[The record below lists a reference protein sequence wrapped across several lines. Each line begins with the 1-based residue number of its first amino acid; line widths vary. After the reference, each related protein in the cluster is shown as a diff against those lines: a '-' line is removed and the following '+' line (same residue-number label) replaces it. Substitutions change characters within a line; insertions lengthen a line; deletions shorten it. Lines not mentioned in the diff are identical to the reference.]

1 MEIVMVMKSHAEYIF
16 DLPLKGIAKL
26 LRYFNRK
33 SHFTQSSIQSDSETT
48 RYSKIVWKF
57 INSEKS
63 FKRFRRQYDYRII
76 LEHVDFK
83 LGKRYIDKITE
94 ISPSFFVNNFHLI
107 KNDLVGSP
115 RVYRYRGI
123 GTISPTTLRY
133 VSVMLEIK
141 KIFNANRPIKIAEI
155 GIGYGGQFVI
165 LDEFMEVESY
175 SGFDLPQVLKLSD
188 KFISSVSNNHK
199 FIAKDIYNIKK
210 EDFDLV
216 ISNYAFSELPIQ
228 IQREYLEKVI
238 FHSKMG
244 YMIMNSGNLDIT
256 GRSKGKIGLDEL
268 NQSINGLEVLKES
281 PLTGPDN
288 YLLVWGRN

>member
-1 MEIVMVMKSHAEYIF
+1 
-16 DLPLKGIAKL
+16 
-26 LRYFNRK
+26 
-33 SHFTQSSIQSDSETT
+33 
-48 RYSKIVWKF
+48 
-57 INSEKS
+57 
-63 FKRFRRQYDYRII
+63 
-76 LEHVDFK
+76 
-83 LGKRYIDKITE
+83 
-94 ISPSFFVNNFHLI
+94 
-107 KNDLVGSP
+107 
-115 RVYRYRGI
+115 
-123 GTISPTTLRY
+123 
-133 VSVMLEIK
+133 MLEIK